1 MTVNIPLIR
10 NTEKTVSKI
19 QSEILPNCDEFFVQV
34 GYFWFSGFDEI
45 YKSLKDKKI
54 RITIGI
60 NYDPKI
66 SELIQSS
73 SAIKER
79 YFSYLSN
86 DINTTEILD
95 QKIRLDSHNLFVE
108 KIKNGSLEIRCD
120 PEKNDHSKFF
130 IFKYSKKN
138 KKKITTPGSV
148 LAGSSNFSRSGF
160 LNNLQKNNNYLFDDK
175 ENFEAHMERF
185 EEGWSRSIPIVNKD
199 NFDEFNNKVI
209 KKTWINKTPKPYDL
223 FLKVLDEYF
232 QNKDDNK
239 ILMPREFSSG
249 QFFNVKYQED
259 AIVKGID
266 IIKKHQGI
274 IIADVV
280 GLGKSIIASAI
291 AKNLA
296 NNTIVVCPPH
306 LIDQWEEYMN
316 IAGVP
321 AKVISRG
328 KIQDTFKF
336 ERPNDDNTIILDEA
350 HYYRNDLTIDYGDLH
365 KLCAKNKVILLSA
378 TPFNNKP
385 QDIFNMIKLFQIP
398 TKSSLQTIENLSDEF
413 KDLIKEYNAIAR
425 LNPGKPSDFK
435 QIKEKRDKIAGQMR
449 TMLSPIVIR
458 RSRLDLLKIDRYKKD
473 LERQNIKFPKVSDP
487 MLIDYNLGNLTE
499 LYIET
504 LNIIAPKSNIRE
516 YTGARYKPTTYIKS
530 KFFLEIAERA
540 GVEKELLRKTQE
552 NMDDFIKR
560 LLVRRFE
567 SCTISFLKTLDA
579 IINSNI
585 LVKEYYEKYKII
597 PIYKKGNLPD
607 PENIL
612 IGEDDDLDIENIE
625 TVPEFKKLK
634 ERGFWH
640 IKKEELSNEFFSDL
654 LNDIS
659 VLKDLRSKWKSVL
672 DKNFKDPKFEEFEIR
687 LNKELS
693 RKDNRKILI
702 FTEFADTA
710 DYLYEK
716 LNNKKYKVF
725 KYTAKQGTKKENKK
739 ILKNEF
745 DASSDTKKDNFKI
758 LIATD
763 AIAEG
768 YNLNRAGTIINYDIP
783 YNPTKVI
790 QRVGRIN
797 RINKKIFEELF
808 IFNFFPTG
816 IGEREVRTKKI
827 TSLKMSMFKALFGDD
842 TKVLTKDE
850 DLQSFFKDQY
860 KDILGEDMNPE
871 SYFENIIYNV
881 RESDPKKIEEIRNLP
896 PRIRVNRSIKTNEGS
911 GILLYAK
918 KGQESMFRFLDQK
931 NKFRIL
937 TPDKYLKIFESKET
951 ENSKQVSSNFE
962 NQYLKAIQ
970 GLFQRQFVAALD
982 KGKRDAI
989 QKIELLI
996 QMNNLQYSAY
1006 FKDLLMVIKELDALP
1021 PRFLKQIRAISK
1033 KNLKKDLE
1041 KLMLDIPIDYLNKI
1055 ITKAKKIDKEIEKLI
1070 ISEEIEHV

>member
-1 MTVNIPLIR
+1 MNVPLIR
-10 NTEKTVSKI
+10 NTEKTVSTI

-54 RITIGI
+54 RIIIGI
-60 NYDPKI
+60 NYDQKI
-66 SELIQSS
+66 YELIQSS

-79 YFSYLSN
+79 YFNYLSN

-108 KIKNGSLEIRCD
+108 KIKNGTLEIRCD

-130 IFKYSKKN
+130 IFKYSGKS
-138 KKKITTPGSV
+138 KKKFTTPGSV

-160 LNNLQKNNNYLFDDK
+160 LNNLQKNNNYLFHDK
-175 ENFEAHMERF
+175 ENFEAHIERF
-185 EEGWSRSIPIVNKD
+185 EEGWSRSIPIVSKE
-199 NFDEFNNKVI
+199 NFDEFDNKVI

-249 QFFNVKYQED
+249 QLFNVKYQED

-296 NNTIVVCPPH
+296 NNTIVICPPH

-316 IAGVP
+316 IASVP

-413 KDLIKEYNAIAR
+413 KDMIKEYNAIAR

-473 LERQNIKFPKVSDP
+473 LERQNIKFPKVNDP
-487 MLIDYNLGNLTE
+487 MLIDYNLGDLTE
-499 LYIET
+499 LYIDT
-504 LNIIAPKSNIRE
+504 LNIIAPKSNIKE

-585 LVKEYYEKYKII
+585 IVKEYYEKYKII

-612 IGEDDDLDIENIE
+612 IGEDDDLDLENIE

-634 ERGFWH
+634 EKGFWH
-640 IKKEELSNEFFSDL
+640 IKKEELRNEYFSDL

-659 VLKDLRSKWKSVL
+659 VLKNLRSKWKKVL
-672 DKNFKDPKFEEFEIR
+672 DENFKDPKFEEFEIR

-693 RKDNRKILI
+693 RSDNRKILI

-716 LNNKKYKVF
+716 LFNKKYKVF

-745 DASSDTKKDNFKI
+745 DASSDIKKDNFRI

-816 IGEREVRTKKI
+816 IGEKEVRTKKI

-860 KDILGEDMNPE
+860 KDILGEDINPE
-871 SYFENIIYNV
+871 SYFENIIYNI
-881 RESDPKKIEEIRNLP
+881 RESDPKKIEAIRSLP
-896 PRIRVNRSIKTNEGS
+896 PRIRVKRSIKKKEGS

-937 TPDKYLKIFESKET
+937 TPDKYLEIFESKET
-951 ENSKQVSSNFE
+951 ENSKHISENFE

-996 QMNNLQYSAY
+996 QKDNMQYSAY

-1021 PRFLKQIRAISK
+1021 PRFLKQIRSISK
-1033 KNLKKDLE
+1033 KNLKRDLE
-1041 KLMLDIPIDYLNKI
+1041 KLMIDIPIDYLNKI
-1055 ITKAKKIDKEIEKLI
+1055 ISKAKKIDKEVEKLI
-1070 ISEEIEHV
+1070 ISEQIENV

>member
-1 MTVNIPLIR
+1 MTNNVPLIR
-10 NTEKTVSKI
+10 NTEKTVSQI
-19 QSEILPNCDEFFVQV
+19 QKEILPNCDEFFVQV

-54 RITIGI
+54 KIIIGI
-60 NYDPKI
+60 NYDQKI
-66 SELIQSS
+66 FDLNQSS

-79 YFSYLSN
+79 YFNYLSN

-108 KIKNGSLEIRCD
+108 KIKNGTLEIRCD

-130 IFKYSKKN
+130 IFKYHIKKN
-138 KKKITTPGSV
+138 KNSSPGSV

-160 LNNLQKNNNYLFDDK
+160 LNNLQKNNNYLFNDK
-175 ENFEAHMERF
+175 ENFDAHIERF
-185 EEGWSRSIPIVNKD
+185 EEGWSRSIPIVSKE
-199 NFDEFNNKVI
+199 NFNEFEDKVI

-239 ILMPREFSSG
+239 ILTPREFSSG

-259 AIVKGID
+259 AIIKGLD

-291 AKNLA
+291 AKNLS

-328 KIQDTFKF
+328 KIQETFKF
-336 ERPNDDNTIILDEA
+336 ERPNEDNTIILDEA

-365 KLCAKNKVILLSA
+365 KLCTKNKVILLSA

-413 KDLIKEYNAIAR
+413 KDLIKEYNSISK

-435 QIKEKRDKIAGQMR
+435 QIKDKRDKIAGQMR

-458 RSRLDLLKIDRYKKD
+458 RSRLDLLRIDRYKKD
-473 LERQNIKFPKVSDP
+473 LERQKIEFPKVSDP
-487 MLIDYNLGNLTE
+487 RLIDYNLGELTE
-499 LYIET
+499 LYLDT
-504 LNIIAPKSNIRE
+504 LNIIAPKSDIKE
-516 YTGARYKPTTYIKS
+516 YTGARYKPTTYIKA
-530 KFFLEIAERA
+530 KFFLEIADRA

-567 SCTISFLKTLDA
+567 SCTSSFLKTLDA

-585 LVKEYYEKYKII
+585 MIKEYYEKHKIV

-607 PENIL
+607 PVSIV
-612 IGEDDDLDIENIE
+612 IGDDDNLDVEKIE
-625 TVPEFKKLK
+625 TCPEFKKLK
-634 ERGFWH
+634 DKGFWH
-640 IKKEELSNEFFSDL
+640 IKKEELKEEYFSDL

-659 VLKDLRSKWKSVL
+659 VLQNLKLKWSKILSN
-672 DKNFKDPKFEEFEIR
+672 NFKDPKFDKFEER
-687 LNKELS
+687 LKMELS
-693 RKDNRKILI
+693 RTDKRKILI

-716 LNNKKYKVF
+716 LLKNKYKIF
-725 KYTAKQGTKKENKK
+725 RYTAKQGTKKENKK

-745 DASSDTKKDNFKI
+745 DASSDKKENNYEI
-758 LIATD
+758 LVATD

-797 RINKKIFEELF
+797 RINKKIFDELF
-808 IFNFFPTG
+808 IYNFFPTG
-816 IGEREVRTKKI
+816 IGEKEVRTKKI

-850 DLQSFFKDQY
+850 DLESFFKDQY
-860 KDILGEDMNPE
+860 RDILNEEENPE
-871 SYFENIIYNV
+871 SYFENIIYNL
-881 RESDPKKIEEIRNLP
+881 RESDPEKIKQIRDLP
-896 PRIRVNRSIKTNEGS
+896 PRIRINRKVKTQEGS

-918 KGQESMFRFLDQK
+918 KGDESMFRFLDIK
-931 NKFRIL
+931 NKFKIL
-937 TPDKYLKIFESKET
+937 TPDKYLKLFQSSESERSKEVT
-951 ENSKQVSSNFE
+951 SNFE
-962 NQYLKAIQ
+962 KQYLLAIK
-970 GLFQRQFVAALD
+970 GLFKKQFIAALD

-989 QKIELLI
+989 QKIELI
-996 QMNNLQYSAY
+996 MQMNNAQYTAY
-1006 FKDLLMVIKELDALP
+1006 LKDLLIVIKELDALP
-1021 PRFLKQIRAISK
+1021 PRFLKQIRGISK
-1033 KNLKKDLE
+1033 KNLEDNLKELIS
-1041 KLMLDIPIDYLNKI
+1041 DIPIDYLNKI
-1055 ITKAKKIDKEIEKLI
+1055 ISKAKSIDKQIEKLI
-1070 ISEEIEHV
+1070 ISEEILND

>member
-1 MTVNIPLIR
+1 MNVPLIR
-10 NTEKTVSKI
+10 NTEKTVSTI
-19 QSEILPNCDEFFVQV
+19 QSEILPNCDEFFIQV

-54 RITIGI
+54 KIIIGI
-60 NYDPKI
+60 NYDQKI
-66 SELIQSS
+66 YELIQSS

-79 YFSYLSN
+79 YFNYLSN

-108 KIKNGSLEIRCD
+108 KIKDGTLEIRCD

-130 IFKYSKKN
+130 IFKYSGKR
-138 KKKITTPGSV
+138 KKKLTTPGSV

-160 LNNLQKNNNYLFDDK
+160 LNNLQKNNNYLFQDK
-175 ENFEAHMERF
+175 ENFEAHIERF
-185 EEGWSRSIPIVNKD
+185 EEGWSRSIPIVSKD
-199 NFDEFNNKVI
+199 NFDEFDNKVI

-249 QFFNVKYQED
+249 QLFNVKYQED

-296 NNTIVVCPPH
+296 NNTIVICPPH

-473 LERQNIKFPKVSDP
+473 LERQNIKFPKVNDP

-499 LYIET
+499 LYIDT
-504 LNIIAPKSNIRE
+504 LNIIAPKSNIKE

-612 IGEDDDLDIENIE
+612 IGEDDDLDLENIE
-625 TVPEFKKLK
+625 TVPEFIKLK

-640 IKKEELSNEFFSDL
+640 IKKEELSNEYFSDL

-659 VLKDLRSKWKSVL
+659 VLKDLKSKWKKAL
-672 DKNFKDPKFEEFEIR
+672 DENFKDPKFEEFEIR
-687 LNKELS
+687 LNIELS
-693 RKDNRKILI
+693 RSDKRKILV

-716 LNNKKYKVF
+716 LLNKKYKVF

-745 DASSDTKKDNFKI
+745 DASSDIKKNNFRI

-797 RINKKIFEELF
+797 RINKKVFEELF

-816 IGEREVRTKKI
+816 IGEKEVKTKKI

-871 SYFENIIYNV
+871 SYFENIIYNI
-881 RESDPKKIEEIRNLP
+881 RESEPKKIEAIRNLP
-896 PRIRVNRSIKTNEGS
+896 PRIRVKRSIKTKEGS

-951 ENSKQVSSNFE
+951 ENSKHISENFE

-996 QMNNLQYSAY
+996 QMDNMQYSAY

-1021 PRFLKQIRAISK
+1021 PRFLKQIRSISK
-1033 KNLKKDLE
+1033 KNLKRDLE
-1041 KLMLDIPIDYLNKI
+1041 KLMIDIPIDYLNKI
-1055 ITKAKKIDKEIEKLI
+1055 ISKAKKIDKEVEKLI
-1070 ISEEIEHV
+1070 ISEEIENV

>member
-1 MTVNIPLIR
+1 MTNNVPLIR
-10 NTEKTVSKI
+10 NTEKTVSQI
-19 QSEILPNCDEFFVQV
+19 QKEILPSCNEFFVQV

-54 RITIGI
+54 KIIIGI
-60 NYDPKI
+60 NYDQKI
-66 SELIQSS
+66 FDLTQSS

-79 YFSYLSN
+79 YFNYLSN

-108 KIKNGSLEIRCD
+108 KIKNGTLEIRCD

-130 IFKYSKKN
+130 IFKYHIKKN
-138 KKKITTPGSV
+138 KNSSPGSV

-160 LNNLQKNNNYLFDDK
+160 LNNLQKNNNYLFNDK
-175 ENFEAHMERF
+175 ENFDAHIERF
-185 EEGWSRSIPIVNKD
+185 EEGWSRSIPIVSKE
-199 NFDEFNNKVI
+199 NFKEFEDKVI

-239 ILMPREFSSG
+239 ILTPREFSSG

-259 AIVKGID
+259 AIIKGLD

-291 AKNLA
+291 AKNLS

-336 ERPNDDNTIILDEA
+336 ERPNEDNTIILDEA

-365 KLCAKNKVILLSA
+365 KLCTKNKVILLSA

-413 KDLIKEYNAIAR
+413 KDLIKEYNSISK

-435 QIKEKRDKIAGQMR
+435 QIKDKRDKIAGQMR

-458 RSRLDLLKIDRYKKD
+458 RSRLDLLRIDRYKKD
-473 LERQNIKFPKVSDP
+473 LERQKIEFPKVSDP
-487 MLIDYNLGNLTE
+487 RLIDYNLGELTE
-499 LYIET
+499 LYIDT
-504 LNIIAPKSNIRE
+504 LNIIAPKSDIKE
-516 YTGARYKPTTYIKS
+516 YTGARYKPTTYIKA
-530 KFFLEIAERA
+530 KFFLEIADRA

-567 SCTISFLKTLDA
+567 SCTSSFLKTLDA

-585 LVKEYYEKYKII
+585 MIKEYYEKHKIV
-597 PIYKKGNLPD
+597 PIYRKGNLPD
-607 PENIL
+607 PVSIV
-612 IGEDDDLDIENIE
+612 IGDDDNLDVEKIE

-634 ERGFWH
+634 DKGFWH
-640 IKKEELSNEFFSDL
+640 IKKEELREEYFSDL

-659 VLKDLRSKWKSVL
+659 VLQNLKLRWSKILSN
-672 DKNFKDPKFEEFEIR
+672 NFKDPKFDKFEER
-687 LNKELS
+687 LKMELS
-693 RKDNRKILI
+693 RPDKRKILI

-716 LNNKKYKVF
+716 LLKNKYKVF
-725 KYTAKQGTKKENKK
+725 KYTAKQGTKKDNKK

-745 DASSDTKKDNFKI
+745 DASSDKKDNNYKI
-758 LIATD
+758 LVATD

-797 RINKKIFEELF
+797 RINKKIFDELF
-808 IFNFFPTG
+808 IYNFFPTG
-816 IGEREVRTKKI
+816 IGEKEVRTKKI

-850 DLQSFFKDQY
+850 DLESFFKDQY
-860 KDILGEDMNPE
+860 KDILNEEENPE
-871 SYFENIIYNV
+871 SYFENIIYNL
-881 RESDPKKIEEIRNLP
+881 RESNPEKIKQIRDLP
-896 PRIRVNRSIKTNEGS
+896 PRIRINRKIKTREGS

-918 KGQESMFRFLDQK
+918 KGDESMFRFLDIK
-931 NKFRIL
+931 NKFKIL
-937 TPDKYLKIFESKET
+937 TPDKYLRLFQSSESERSKEVT
-951 ENSKQVSSNFE
+951 SNFE
-962 NQYLKAIQ
+962 KQYLLAIK
-970 GLFQRQFVAALD
+970 GLFKKQFIAALD

-989 QKIELLI
+989 QKIELILR
-996 QMNNLQYSAY
+996 MNNAQYTAY
-1006 FKDLLMVIKELDALP
+1006 LKDLLIVIKELDALP
-1021 PRFLKQIRAISK
+1021 PRFLKQIRGISK
-1033 KNLKKDLE
+1033 KNLEDNLKQLIS
-1041 KLMLDIPIDYLNKI
+1041 DIPIDYLNKI
-1055 ITKAKKIDKEIEKLI
+1055 ISKAKSIDKQIEKLI
-1070 ISEEIEHV
+1070 ISEEIVND

>member
-1 MTVNIPLIR
+1 MNVPLIR
-10 NTEKTVSKI
+10 NTEKTVSTI

-54 RITIGI
+54 RIIIGI
-60 NYDPKI
+60 NYDQKI
-66 SELIQSS
+66 HELIQSS

-79 YFSYLSN
+79 YFNYLSN

-108 KIKNGSLEIRCD
+108 KIKNGTLEIRCD

-130 IFKYSKKN
+130 IFKYSGKR
-138 KKKITTPGSV
+138 KKKLTTPGSV

-160 LNNLQKNNNYLFDDK
+160 LNNLQKNNNYLFQDK
-175 ENFEAHMERF
+175 ENFEAHIERF
-185 EEGWSRSIPIVNKD
+185 EEGWSRSIPIVSKD
-199 NFDEFNNKVI
+199 NFDEFDNKVI

-249 QFFNVKYQED
+249 QLFNVKYQED

-296 NNTIVVCPPH
+296 NNTIVICPPH

-473 LERQNIKFPKVSDP
+473 LERQNIKFPKVNDP

-499 LYIET
+499 LYIDT
-504 LNIIAPKSNIRE
+504 LNIIAPKSNIKE

-612 IGEDDDLDIENIE
+612 IGEDDDLDLENIE

-640 IKKEELSNEFFSDL
+640 IKKEELSNEYFSDL

-659 VLKDLRSKWKSVL
+659 VLKDLKSKWKKAL
-672 DKNFKDPKFEEFEIR
+672 DENFKDPKFEEFEIR

-693 RKDNRKILI
+693 RSDKRKILV

-716 LNNKKYKVF
+716 LLNKKYKVF

-745 DASSDTKKDNFKI
+745 DASSDIKKNNFRI

-797 RINKKIFEELF
+797 RINKKVFEELF

-816 IGEREVRTKKI
+816 IGEKEVKTKKI

-871 SYFENIIYNV
+871 SYFENIIYNI
-881 RESDPKKIEEIRNLP
+881 RESEPKKIEAIRNLP
-896 PRIRVNRSIKTNEGS
+896 PRIRVKRSIKTKEGS

-951 ENSKQVSSNFE
+951 ENSKHISENFE

-996 QMNNLQYSAY
+996 QMDNVQYSAY

-1021 PRFLKQIRAISK
+1021 PRFLKQIRSISK
-1033 KNLKKDLE
+1033 KNLKRDLE
-1041 KLMLDIPIDYLNKI
+1041 KLMIDIPIDYLNKI
-1055 ITKAKKIDKEIEKLI
+1055 ISKAKKIDKEVEKLI
-1070 ISEEIEHV
+1070 ISEEIENV